1 MSNRFLA
8 DCDAV
13 AHSLFADAGIADTG
27 TYNAMTAGAVDVPA
41 RVMVDEAQQ
50 LVGDFGRV
58 PGKTASITLLR
69 ADVPSPAS
77 GARVTV
83 QTFDASG
90 AVVGSETWELD
101 RPIQQDTGSTVWE
114 AARVY

>member
-1 MSNRFLA
+1 
-8 DCDAV
+8 
-13 AHSLFADAGIADTG
+13 
-27 TYNAMTAGAVDVPA
+27 MTDGAVDVPA

-50 LVGDFGRV
+50 LVGDFSRI

-69 ADVPSPAS
+69 ADVPSPAR

-83 QTFDASG
+83 DG
-90 AVVGSETWELD
+90 VVWELD
-101 RPIQQDTGSTVWE
+101 TSISQDTGSTVWE